1 MIPILAAV
9 LLTWAL
15 CMPLHFYGKK
25 HGKTVLSQIFKALP
39 TIMAAMFAG
48 YAALCLPESDDY
60 ALLIFLGLCTGV
72 FADVLLGIRFEVGG
86 FLFFLGHVLYVLA
99 LSRYRALSWWCLTVF
114 VIAGAVLE
122 IFVYRYRD
130 KVSAKIILLGLQ
142 IYALALSAL
151 LAFSLPLPF
160 LAPGPR
166 SVLVASGA
174 ALFVASDMTL
184 CYNTIQKKPTLWHYL
199 SLGVYYSAQLLLGL
213 SAMKPF

>member
-25 HGKTVLSQIFKALP
+25 QKNKVLSLIFKALP
-39 TIMAAMFAG
+39 TILAAAFAG
-48 YAALCLPESDDY
+48 YGALCLPGSDDY
-60 ALLIFLGLCTGV
+60 ARLIFLGLCTCV
-72 FADVLLGIRFEVGG
+72 FADVLLEIRFEAGG

-99 LSRYRALSWWCLTVF
+99 LSRYRVLSWWCLTVF
-114 VIAGAVLE
+114 LIAAAVLE
-122 IFVYRYRD
+122 IFVHSYRNR
-130 KVSAKIILLGLQ
+130 VPARFLLLGLR

-160 LAPGPR
+160 LAPGSR
-166 SVLVASGA
+166 SVLAASGA
-174 ALFVASDMTL
+174 VLFVASDMTL
-184 CYNTIQKKPTLWHYL
+184 CYNTLRKKPTLWHYV

-213 SAMKPF
+213 SAVKPF